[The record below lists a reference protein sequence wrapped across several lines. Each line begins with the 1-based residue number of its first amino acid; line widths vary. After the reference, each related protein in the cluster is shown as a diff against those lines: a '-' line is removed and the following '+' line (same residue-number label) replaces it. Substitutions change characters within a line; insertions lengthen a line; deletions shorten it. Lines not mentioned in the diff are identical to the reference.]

1 MIDRFH
7 NPWFAINNIKQY
19 KVQKINTQT
28 MRRYQDVLS
37 KRKPAPS
44 EKPFHRPCK
53 LELHYRIDLVQ
64 D

>member
-28 MRRYQDVLS
+28 MRRYQDVVS
-37 KRKPAPS
+37 KRKPEPPVKNLS
-44 EKPFHRPCK
+44 TDPVSWNYTIE
-53 LELHYRIDLVQ
+53 
-64 D
+64 

>member
-28 MRRYQDVLS
+28 MRRYQDVFSKMKSEPPVKNLS
-37 KRKPAPS
+37 TDPVS
-44 EKPFHRPCK
+44 WNYTIE
-53 LELHYRIDLVQ
+53 
-64 D
+64 